1 MTNWDDDP
9 ESRLALMLRAFSMDI
24 LDDDLRETH
33 RLYVDI
39 DRVIGGRSL
48 EQIFLVLTVTMQTV
62 SINNASSLEEAHR
75 MLEELCE
82 YARQGL
88 DGMWD
93 AARKP
98 MPKPT
103 HQGGSG

>member
-1 MTNWDDDP
+1 MTNWDDP

-24 LDDDLRETH
+24 LDDNLRETH

-62 SINNASSLEEAHR
+62 SINNASSLEE
-75 MLEELCE
+75 LCE

-98 MPKPT
+98 MPK

>member
-1 MTNWDDDP
+1 MTNWDDP

-39 DRVIGGRSL
+39 DRVIGGSSM
-48 EQIFLVLTVTMQTV
+48 EQIFLDGHHADRKHQQCLVAGGGPQ
-62 SINNASSLEEAHR
+62 
-75 MLEELCE
+75 LEELCE

-88 DGMWD
+88 DGMWN

-98 MPKPT
+98 IQKPT

>member
-24 LDDDLRETH
+24 LDGKLRETH

-62 SINNASSLEEAHR
+62 SINNASSLEDAHR

-98 MPKPT
+98 MPK